1 MLRFLRKNK
10 VVLSTVAA
18 GVVLIALIVGF
29 HSMDTAQNAQI
40 VEYIESLG
48 WEIERTPIE
57 ISYLRIPETFD
68 AVFDNYNLYQK
79 EAGFDLT
86 EFAGIRA
93 VRYSYR
99 VLNHRYS
106 AEVPVRANVIVID
119 SEIVA
124 ADVNSNVL
132 GGFMHAITDVG
143 MQIVE

>member
-1 MLRFLRKNK
+1 
-10 VVLSTVAA
+10 
-18 GVVLIALIVGF
+18 
-29 HSMDTAQNAQI
+29 MDTAQNTKI

-68 AVFDNYNLYQK
+68 AVFENYNLYQK

-86 EFAGIRA
+86 SFAGVRA

-106 AEVPVRANVIVID
+106 DDVPVRANVIVVD
-119 SEIVA
+119 REIVA
-124 ADVNSNVL
+124 ADINSNAL
-132 GGFMHAITDVG
+132 GGFMHAITDVE
-143 MQIVE
+143 MQL